1 MGVCRSTDQS
11 ADLLSKAEG
20 KMNAARSSEHKSEMG
35 SWMGKKRFVERKFF
49 LCCWKKL
56 MFGWLEREMH
66 GVALVRGDVI
76 IPSVFLPSQDIPE
89 IHDDGCID

>member
-35 SWMGKKRFVERKFF
+35 SWFGKKKDMLGEALFVP
-49 LCCWKKL
+49 
-56 MFGWLEREMH
+56 LEEVNVRLARE
-66 GVALVRGDVI
+66 GNAWRC
-76 IPSVFLPSQDIPE
+76 PR
-89 IHDDGCID
+89 